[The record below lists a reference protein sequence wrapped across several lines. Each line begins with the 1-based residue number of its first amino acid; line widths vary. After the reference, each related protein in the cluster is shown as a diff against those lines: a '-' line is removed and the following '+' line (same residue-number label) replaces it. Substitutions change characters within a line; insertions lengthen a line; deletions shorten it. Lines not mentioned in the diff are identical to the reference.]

1 MYKHANDSEK
11 VREMER
17 ETLWIGL
24 KHTATRLC
32 SSFHQKEESTHTTF
46 NLD

>member
-1 MYKHANDSEK
+1 MYKHANDREK

-17 ETLWIGL
+17 ERLWIGL
-24 KHTATRLC
+24 KHIATRLC
-32 SSFHQKEESTHTTF
+32 SSFCQKEESTYTTF